1 MDYLIIVLLISFSG
15 LFSGLTLGLFSL
27 NKSDLENKIKTG
39 NKDAK
44 KVYAVRKNGNL
55 LLCTLLL
62 GNVMVNS
69 TLSIFLG
76 GITSGIIAGITATG
90 LIVIFGEIVPQAACS
105 RYALQVGAR
114 TAWLVKIFI
123 FTLWP
128 ICRPLSWV
136 LDKFLGS
143 ELQTIWSRTELKE
156 IIKTHEDSS
165 RSKIDADEEK
175 ILLGA
180 LSFSDKTVIDVL
192 TPRSVVFALE
202 VDSILNIQT
211 LKKIKKSGF
220 TRIPVYEEH
229 IDNMVGILYAKDL
242 IGVKTNTKIKTIHKD
257 TFLVVTEDEKLD
269 NLFNKFKR
277 KRLHL
282 AFVYDEFNSFS
293 GIITL
298 EDIIEEI
305 IGSEIVDETDVV
317 VDLRKQATDNSACM
331 LNRNKK
337 SHS

>member
-1 MDYLIIVLLISFSG
+1 MNYLIIILLVSFSG

-27 NKSDLENKIKTG
+27 NKSELENKIKTG
-39 NKDAK
+39 NRDAE

-69 TLSIFLG
+69 TLSI
-76 GITSGIIAGITATG
+76 IATG
-90 LIVIFGEIVPQAACS
+90 LIVVFGEIIPQAAS
-105 RYALQVGAR
+105 TRYALQVGAK

-123 FTLWP
+123 FVLSP
-128 ICRPLSWV
+128 ACRPLAWT
-136 LDKFLGS
+136 LDRILGN
-143 ELQTIWSRTELKE
+143 ELQTIWSRKELKE
-156 IIKTHEDSS
+156 IIKTHEDSPH
-165 RSKIDADEEK
+165 SKIDADEEK

-180 LSFSDKTVIDVL
+180 LSFSDKIVADVL
-192 TPRSVVFALE
+192 TPRSVVFSLE
-202 VDSILNIQT
+202 VNSILDKET

-220 TRIPVYEEH
+220 TRIPVYEEYV
-229 IDNMVGILYAKDL
+229 DNVVGVLYVKDL
-242 IGVKTNTKIKTIHKD
+242 IGIKTNTKIKTIHRD
-257 TFLVVTEDEKLD
+257 TFLTVAKDEKLD
-269 NLFNKFKR
+269 SLFNKFKK
-277 KRLHL
+277 KRFHL

-317 VDLRKQATDNSACM
+317 VDLRKQAMSNSARV
-331 LNRNKK
+331 LSRNKV
-337 SHS
+337 SRS